1 MPRIDRRDVNVM
13 TLLYLSFVN
22 MLCFAAFGVDKGS
35 ARSGRRRV
43 PERTL
48 LLLAFAG
55 GSGGALLASNV
66 FHHKTRK
73 QPFRNRLL
81 AIAGLHV
88 LAFMLFAGHFLT
100 AW

>member
-1 MPRIDRRDVNVM
+1 MPRFDRRDVNVM

-22 MLCFAAFGVDKGS
+22 MLCFAAFAFDKAA
-35 ARSGRRRV
+35 ARAGRRRV

-48 LLLAFAG
+48 LLMVFAG
-55 GSGGALLASNV
+55 GSGGALLASSV
-66 FHHKTRK
+66 FRHKTSK

-88 LAFMLFAGHFLT
+88 LAFLLFVTGVLT
-100 AW
+100 VK